1 MTQGLSR
8 VEELLEARIPKTIAE
23 ISDIDGI
30 VEITNVNKNTIVKV
44 TATELVTDEYYYSEK
59 FEVAVKVGQEVK
71 AKQII
76 ARNKAEKQRLT
87 TKFA

>member
-8 VEELLEARIPKTIAE
+8 VEELLEARVPKSIAE

-30 VEITNVNKNTIVKV
+30 VEITNVDKNTVVKV
-44 TATELVTDEYYYSEK
+44 TATELVTDEYYYSDK
-59 FEVAVKVGQEVK
+59 FEVAVKVGLEVK

-76 ARNKAEKQRLT
+76 ARNKAERQRLT